1 MTVEE
6 LLKKNQAM
14 GQGGA
19 SQYLSMPQQ
28 QYGGVGQYLG
38 GLLGQPI
45 NYSAPTNN
53 VVSQYTTPTYQPSPW
68 EGPNPFYQVMLQLRN
83 SENPIFRWA
92 ARDYTSANP
101 VATWNITSE
110 SAKKL

>member
-6 LLKKNQAM
+6 LLKRNQVM

-28 QYGGVGQYLG
+28 QYSGAGQYLG

-53 VVSQYTTPTYQPSPW
+53 AVSQYTTPTYQPTPW
-68 EGPNPFYQVMLQLRN
+68 EGPSKMYQFGNML
-83 SENPIFRWA
+83 STSGHPIFELIG
-92 ARDYTSANP
+92 RDMMSKNP
-101 VATWNITSE
+101 LTQWTFTPN
-110 SAKKL
+110 